1 MGSLLIFYPFTIF
14 SHILSGEFLM
24 PLIAHGLIVALLAGL
39 YMGRS
44 ITSGKGLH
52 GIDPLPFLF
61 MPVLFLVNYIMLTP
75 LAMLTLVT
83 VSWETRQAEPNRA
96 RTPKQA

>member
-1 MGSLLIFYPFTIF
+1 M
-14 SHILSGEFLM
+14 LSGEFLI
-24 PLIAHGLIVALLAGL
+24 PLIAHGLIMALLAGF

-44 ITSGKGLH
+44 IAGGKGLH

-83 VSWETRQAEPNRA
+83 VSWETRSAEPKKGDSNRI
-96 RTPKQA
+96 KLSLV